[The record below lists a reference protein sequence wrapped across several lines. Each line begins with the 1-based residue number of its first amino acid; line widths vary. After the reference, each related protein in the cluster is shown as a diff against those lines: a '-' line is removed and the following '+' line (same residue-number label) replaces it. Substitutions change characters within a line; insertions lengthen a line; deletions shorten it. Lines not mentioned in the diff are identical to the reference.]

1 MVIHNMEEECRR
13 LEHFKQETILHYL
26 EYIDLDYNM
35 DLYDIMLRAVVY
47 GDFIDSFFEDYFK
60 ELDDKEKNKL
70 IKLFQ
75 ENVSL
80 CFARGDINYWS
91 DSIEGITLQDMDL
104 IVLKLFNHFD
114 YLMDLIKDGGD
125 NTIDLLKK
133 IQKSSLFNNSSVIDI
148 LRNNFLDGDA
158 LKKCLLE
165 LSLENSSYNNLS
177 EEQIGV
183 LFTYPNNILYRRE
196 DDNIII
202 TDSLDLE
209 KRIAYYLG
217 DQELVK
223 NGDLASLINIIGDEL
238 FEDTISNMYLD
249 SLNKEMYK

>member
-26 EYIDLDYNM
+26 EYIDLDYHM

-47 GDFIDSFFEDYFK
+47 GDFIDSFFEDSFK
-60 ELDDKEKNKL
+60 ELNDEDKNKL

-80 CFARGDINYWS
+80 CFARGDINYWL

-125 NTIDLLKK
+125 NTIDLLNK
-133 IQKSSLFNNSSVIDI
+133 IQKSSLFNNSSVID
-148 LRNNFLDGDA
+148 
-158 LKKCLLE
+158 
-165 LSLENSSYNNLS
+165 
-177 EEQIGV
+177 
-183 LFTYPNNILYRRE
+183 T
-196 DDNIII
+196 
-202 TDSLDLE
+202 
-209 KRIAYYLG
+209 
-217 DQELVK
+217 
-223 NGDLASLINIIGDEL
+223 
-238 FEDTISNMYLD
+238 
-249 SLNKEMYK
+249 